1 MHLLRRAGDLFRE
14 VTSEAEWPTYNGEP
28 GGNRYTTLTQIDKT
42 TVTRLSPQWL
52 FSVPDAGRLQVTPE
66 RAAEVAE
73 YRAVIAELEDEI
85 RGFLGSGQD
94 RK

>member
-1 MHLLRRAGDLFRE
+1 
-14 VTSEAEWPTYNGEP
+14 
-28 GGNRYTTLTQIDKT
+28 
-42 TVTRLSPQWL
+42 
-52 FSVPDAGRLQVTPE
+52 VTPE